1 MGGWTPPPPSN
12 IQGGRVIVLQR
23 IRGKP
28 LVKFGINRGRLG
40 YKKGKII
47 VQQKQGGENGGECR
61 GGGGRGVVKEDE
73 C

>member
-1 MGGWTPPPPSN
+1 MGGHPPPPSN

-28 LVKFGINRGRLG
+28 VVKFVINRGRLG
-40 YKKGKII
+40 YKKGKKII
-47 VQQKQGGENGGECR
+47 VQQKHGGENGGECR
-61 GGGGRGVVKEDE
+61 GRGGGVVKEDE